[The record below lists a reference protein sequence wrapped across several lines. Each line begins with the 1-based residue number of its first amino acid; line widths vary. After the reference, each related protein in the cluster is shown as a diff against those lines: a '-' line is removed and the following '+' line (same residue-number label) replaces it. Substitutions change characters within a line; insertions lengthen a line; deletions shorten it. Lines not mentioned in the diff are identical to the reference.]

1 MFQIIKNLKRKGL
14 HPFIWIYLPI
24 LIPLIF
30 LLVKKININLFVIFF
45 QGENGIIENGTFVI
59 LFIAIIISILSLIKF
74 NNKFKKRKILVFVI
88 LFILGL
94 TYFAGEEIS
103 WGQHWFH
110 WEANQFFQTYNDQQF
125 GNSSET
131 NFHNISSWFDQK
143 PKLLLILFVLFGGI
157 LSPLFS
163 HNKDKN
169 NLTFQYI
176 FFPEISCFITSA
188 FCLFFYLL
196 DNSYKILCS
205 GTPGIDIS
213 CKFIPQLFVFR
224 TSEIIEFYIALFLL
238 IYIFSIYKKTKI
250 NL

>member
-1 MFQIIKNLKRKGL
+1 MLFF
-14 HPFIWIYLPI
+14 FIFFLVIG
-24 LIPLIF
+24 LIF
-30 LLVKKININLFVIFF
+30 
-45 QGENGIIENGTFVI
+45 
-59 LFIAIIISILSLIKF
+59 
-74 NNKFKKRKILVFVI
+74 
-88 LFILGL
+88 
-94 TYFAGEEIS
+94 FAGEEIS
-103 WGQHWFH
+103 WGQNWFG
-110 WEANQFFQTYNDQQF
+110 WNTSNFFTNYNDQL
-125 GNSSET
+125 ET
-131 NFHNISSWFDQK
+131 NFHNISSWLDQK
-143 PKLLLILFVLFGGI
+143 PKTILLFFVLFGGI

-169 NLTFQYI
+169 NLTFKYI
-176 FFPEISCFITSA
+176 LFPEISCFITSA

-238 IYIFSIYKKTKI
+238 IYIFSIYKKIKI

>member
-1 MFQIIKNLKRKGL
+1 MLKK
-14 HPFIWIYLPI
+14 F
-24 LIPLIF
+24 
-30 LLVKKININLFVIFF
+30 KNINLPSFLWFFFPILFFFIILFTKYFYLNFFINFF
-45 QGENGIIENGTFVI
+45 QSEKGIIENGTFV
-59 LFIAIIISILSLIKF
+59 LLIISIILSFCILK
-74 NNKFKKRKILVFVI
+74 NKN
-88 LFILGL
+88 LFIFNKKIFFFIFFLVIGL
-94 TYFAGEEIS
+94 IYFAGEEIS
-103 WGQHWFH
+103 WGQNWFR
-110 WEANQFFQTYNDQQF
+110 WNTSNFFTNYNDQ
-125 GNSSET
+125 SET
-131 NFHNISSWFDQK
+131 NFHNISSWLDQK
-143 PKLLLILFVLFGGI
+143 PKTILLFFVLFGGI

-169 NLTFQYI
+169 NLTFKYI

-238 IYIFSIYKKTKI
+238 IYIFSIYKKIKI

>member
-74 NNKFKKRKILVFVI
+74 NNKFKKRKILFFVI

-157 LSPLFS
+157 LYPLYFS
-163 HNKDKN
+163 N
-169 NLTFQYI
+169 NNTNDIKYWVFPSIHCFPTSLI
-176 FFPEISCFITSA
+176 F
-188 FCLFFYLL
+188 LFFYFL

-205 GTPGIDIS
+205 GTPGIDIN
-213 CKFIPQLFVFR
+213 CNYIPTILYFR
-224 TSEIIEFYIALFLL
+224 TSEIIELYLALFLL
-238 IYIFSIYKKTKI
+238 IYILSINARLQK
-250 NL
+250 N